1 MKYLPVTAVTAAAVL
16 ATVAIAAPASAAPAP
31 PVRIS
36 QSTLASGLVTPF
48 SLDVDASGA
57 SYVTQSFIGEL
68 TKVNPDRS
76 TSTVASAPNFEL
88 SAVSSRDGTVYYAQV
103 EPALHSSAV
112 LMSVTGQGAPVE
124 VADLW
129 EHENTINPDQV
140 NTYGFVDLPQSCAD
154 QFDPTGPLG
163 PATYTGIVDTHPYAS
178 AATSAGVYVA
188 DAGANA
194 ILKAGYDGAVSTVA
208 VLPPTAPVVVSAEL
222 AAKAG
227 FPACVAGASYRFEG
241 VPTDVEV
248 GPDGWLYVTSL
259 PGGPEDASLGMR
271 GSVVKVNPTSGQVAT
286 VATGFV
292 GPTGLAVSQRTG
304 AIFVAEMF
312 GGANGA
318 GQVSVV
324 LPWGGKPVAAL
335 PVVSPAAIELVGTSI
350 YVTRDA
356 FLTDEAGNPQ
366 PVGKLTKVTV
376 SSPLLKKHLG

>member
-1 MKYLPVTAVTAAAVL
+1 MKFISATAATAAVVLAAVAVASPATAAA
-16 ATVAIAAPASAAPAP
+16 P
-31 PVRIS
+31 PPIRIS
-36 QSTLASGLVTPF
+36 QTTLATGLTTPL
-48 SLDVDASGA
+48 SLDVSSDGVA
-57 SYVTQSFIGEL
+57 YVTQNFAGVL
-68 TKVNPDRS
+68 TRVNPDKS
-76 TSTVASAPNFEL
+76 ASIVASAPGQEI
-88 SAVSSRDGTVYYAQV
+88 SAVSSRGGTVYYAQL
-103 EPALHSSAV
+103 ALDHSNAF
-112 LMSVTGQGAPVE
+112 LMSVTGQGAPVQ

-129 EHENTINPDQV
+129 SHENGTNPDAV
-140 NTYGFVDLPQSCAD
+140 NTYGFVDLPQACAD
-154 QFDPTGPLG
+154 QFDPASPLG

-178 AATSAGVYVA
+178 VATSAGVYVA

-194 ILKAGYDGAVSTVA
+194 IFKAGYNGAVSTVA

-222 AAKAG
+222 AAEAG

-271 GSVVKVNPTSGQVAT
+271 GSVVKVNPTNGQVVT

-292 GPTGLAVSQRTG
+292 GPTNLAVSQKTG
-304 AIFVAEMF
+304 AIFVTELF
-312 GGANGA
+312 GGPNGT

-335 PVVSPAAIELVGTSI
+335 PVASPATIELVGTSI

-356 FLTDEAGNPQ
+356 FVPDAEGNPQ
-366 PVGKLTKVTV
+366 PIGKLTKVTV
-376 SSPLLKKHLG
+376 SSPLLKKYIG